1 MAELAPPAAPLPDG
15 AERLGERYGEED
27 PRQHGEWWLPRGDDL
42 PLVVLVHGGYWRP
55 VYDLSLEHAV
65 ASALV
70 ARGFAVWNV
79 DYRASDASWPST
91 LLDVAA
97 ALDSVPRSPVAAR
110 LDLARTA
117 VVGHS
122 AGGHLAL
129 WGASR
134 GQLPSGAPGAGPAF
148 VPSLVVAQAP
158 VADLRLA
165 AAQGLGGGAVLA
177 LLGGTPGQV
186 PERYAVAD
194 PAQLLPTPARVVC
207 VHGEDDDVVPLSQS
221 GAYAE
226 AARKAGVDVE
236 VTVVPGGHFEHLD
249 PASEALRVTYDALRS
264 CC

>member
-1 MAELAPPAAPLPDG
+1 MADLAPPAAPLPEG
-15 AERLGERYGEED
+15 AERFVERYGEDD
-27 PRQHGEWWLPRGDDL
+27 PRQLGEWWLPRGDSL
-42 PLVVLVHGGYWRP
+42 PLVVLLHGGYWRP
-55 VYDLSLEHAV
+55 VYDLTLEHAV

-79 DYRASDASWPST
+79 DYRASDAPWPST

-97 ALDSVPRSPVAAR
+97 ALDAVPASPVASR

-129 WGASR
+129 WAASR
-134 GQLPSGAPGAGPAF
+134 GQLPADAPGAAPDV

-186 PERYAVAD
+186 PERYSVAD

-207 VHGEDDDVVPLSQS
+207 VHGQDDDVVPLSQS
-221 GAYAE
+221 EAYA
-226 AARKAGVDVE
+226 AVARAAGVEVE
-236 VTVVPGGHFEHLD
+236 VQVVPGGHFEHLD
-249 PASEALRVTYDALRS
+249 PASSAMREAFDAVENR
-264 CC
+264 C

>member
-1 MAELAPPAAPLPDG
+1 VADLAPPAAPLPDG
-15 AERLGERYGEED
+15 AERLVERYGEDD
-27 PRQHGEWWLPRGDDL
+27 PRQLGEWWLPAGAGPF

-55 VYDLSLEHAV
+55 VYDLTLEHAV

-79 DYRASDASWPST
+79 DYRASDAPWPST

-97 ALDSVPRSPVAAR
+97 ALDAVPHSPVAAR
-110 LDLARTA
+110 LDLGRTA

-129 WGASR
+129 WAASR
-134 GQLPSGAPGAGPAF
+134 ARLPEGAPGAGPEL
-148 VPSLVVAQAP
+148 VPALVVAQAP

-165 AAQGLGGGAVLA
+165 AAQGLGSGAVLA

-207 VHGEDDDVVPLSQS
+207 VHGQDDDVVPLSQS
-221 GAYAE
+221 EAYAE
-226 AARKAGVDVE
+226 AARAAGVEVE
-236 VTVVPGGHFEHLD
+236 VMMVPGGHFEHLD
-249 PASEALRVTYDALRS
+249 PASEALRVACAALEGR
-264 CC
+264 

>member
-1 MAELAPPAAPLPDG
+1 MADLAPPAAPLPEG
-15 AERLGERYGEED
+15 AERIVERYGEDD
-27 PRQHGEWWLPRGDDL
+27 PRQYGEWWLPAGPGPS

-55 VYDLSLEHAV
+55 VYDLALEHAV

-70 ARGFAVWNV
+70 SRGFAVWNV
-79 DYRASDASWPST
+79 DYRASDSAWPST

-97 ALDSVPRSPVAAR
+97 ALDAVPVSPVADR

-129 WGASR
+129 WAASR
-134 GQLPSGAPGAGPAF
+134 GQLPAGAPGAGPAL
-148 VPSLVVAQAP
+148 VPALVVAQAP
-158 VADLRLA
+158 VADLRLG
-165 AAQGLGGGAVLA
+165 AAQGLGSGAVLA

-207 VHGEDDDVVPLSQS
+207 VHGEGDDVVPLSQS
-221 GAYAE
+221 EAYAE
-226 AARKAGVDVE
+226 AARAAGVDVE
-236 VTVVPGGHFEHLD
+236 VRVVPGGHFEHLD
-249 PASEALRVTYDALRS
+249 PATAALAAAFAALDGA
-264 CC
+264 

>member
-1 MAELAPPAAPLPDG
+1 MADLAPPAAPLPEG
-15 AERLGERYGEED
+15 AERSVERYGED
-27 PRQHGEWWLPRGDDL
+27 DSRQVGEWWLPRGDAL

-55 VYDLSLEHAV
+55 VYDLTLEHAV

-70 ARGFAVWNV
+70 GRGFAVWNV
-79 DYRASDASWPST
+79 DYRASDAPWPSS

-97 ALDSVPRSPVAAR
+97 ALDAVPSSPVAAR
-110 LDLARTA
+110 LDLTRTA

-129 WGASR
+129 WAASR
-134 GQLPSGAPGAGPAF
+134 ERLPSGAPGAGPAF

-177 LLGGTPGQV
+177 LLGGTPGQL

-207 VHGEDDDVVPLSQS
+207 VHGRDDDVVPLSQS
-221 GAYAE
+221 EAYAE
-226 AARKAGVDVE
+226 AARQAGVDVE
-236 VTVVPGGHFEHLD
+236 VAVVPGGHFEHLD
-249 PASEALRVTYDALRS
+249 PGSEALRVTFDALENR
-264 CC
+264 C